1 MSDVK
6 QIYTI
11 VNEAAKQAWGESAL
25 AVIDT
30 ASFISLGDKVLS
42 STTDTEVFLN
52 SLVDRIGRTIFSMRK
67 YSRNRNTMAREP
79 FEYGCIL
86 RKITVEPPEAK
97 ENNSWEI
104 GNDSYTPTYAPVIKS
119 NVKQK
124 LFNKVSTWEIDVT
137 IPDYQLR
144 TAFTSETDMAVL
156 IDAIFTSMDNRME
169 QALESCGDLTRANF
183 IARKINSAKPCSAI
197 NLLHNYNTLTNQ
209 TLTVDAALMDKEF
222 LRYAIGQINLWI
234 PRMAKISTLFNEE
247 GFHRFT
253 PDDRLVVNILNDFVE
268 QVKTVLQ
275 SDTWHDELVKLPLY
289 ESVPYWQGTGTNYAF
304 ASTSAINVKI
314 DDATTVEESG
324 IIGVFYDYD
333 AMGTS
338 IVERRSSSERNNKD
352 EYTDYYNKA
361 NMGYFNDMSENGI
374 VFYMKEV

>member
-289 ESVPYWQGTGTNYAF
+289 GSVPYWQGTGTNYAF

>member
-6 QIYTI
+6 QIYSI
-11 VNEAAKQAWGESAL
+11 LNDVAKQTWGETAL
-25 AVIDT
+25 TVIDT

-42 STTDTEVFLN
+42 SDTDTDVFLGK
-52 SLVDRIGRTIFSMRK
+52 LVDRIGKTVFSMRK
-67 YSRNRNTMAREP
+67 YDRRKNTMAREP

-86 RKITVEPPEAK
+86 QKITVEPPDAK
-97 ENNSWEI
+97 ENNSWQI
-104 GNDSYTPTYAPVIKS
+104 GEVDYKPSYAPVIKS

-144 TAFTSETDMAVL
+144 TAFTSETEMAVL
-156 IDAIFTSMDNRME
+156 IDAIFTAMDNRME
-169 QALESCGDLTRANF
+169 QALENCGDLTRANF
-183 IARKINSAKPCSAI
+183 IARKIHGAKPCGAI
-197 NLLHNYNTLTNQ
+197 NLLHDYNTLTNSS
-209 TLTVDAALMDKEF
+209 LTVATCLTDKEF
-222 LRYAIGQINLWI
+222 LRYAVGQMSLWMNRLD
-234 PRMAKISTLFNEE
+234 RMSTLFNEE

-253 PDDRLVVNILNDFVE
+253 PKDRLVVNILNDFVTNV
-268 QVKTVLQ
+268 QTVLQ

-289 ESVPYWQGTGTNYAF
+289 EPVPYWQGSGTDYAF
-304 ASTSAINVKI
+304 DSTSSVNVKV
-314 DDATTVEESG
+314 DGETEVNEKG
-324 IIGVFYDYD
+324 ILAVFYDYD
-333 AMGTS
+333 AMGTT

-374 VFYMKEV
+374 VFYIKEV

>member
-1 MSDVK
+1 
-6 QIYTI
+6 
-11 VNEAAKQAWGESAL
+11 
-25 AVIDT
+25 
-30 ASFISLGDKVLS
+30 
-42 STTDTEVFLN
+42 
-52 SLVDRIGRTIFSMRK
+52 MRK
-67 YSRNRNTMAREP
+67 YSRSKNTMAREP

-86 RKITVEPPEAK
+86 QKITVEPPEAK
-97 ENNSWEI
+97 ENNAWEI
-104 GNDSYTPTYAPVIKS
+104 GDVSYTPTYAPVIKS

-137 IPDYQLR
+137 IPDNQLR
-144 TAFTSETDMAVL
+144 TAFTNETEMAVL

-169 QALESCGDLTRANF
+169 QALESCGNLTRANF
-183 IARKINSAKPCSAI
+183 IARKIKASKPCGAI

-209 TLTVDAALMDKEF
+209 TLTVDSALMNKEF

-234 PRMAKISTLFNEE
+234 PRMEKISTLFNEE

-253 PDDRLVVNILNDFVE
+253 PADRLVVNILNDFVE

-289 ESVPYWQGTGTNYAF
+289 ESVPYWQGTGTDYAF

-314 DDATTVEESG
+314 DESTTVEESG
-324 IIGVFYDYD
+324 IIGVLYDYD

-374 VFYMKEV
+374 VFYMKEVYN